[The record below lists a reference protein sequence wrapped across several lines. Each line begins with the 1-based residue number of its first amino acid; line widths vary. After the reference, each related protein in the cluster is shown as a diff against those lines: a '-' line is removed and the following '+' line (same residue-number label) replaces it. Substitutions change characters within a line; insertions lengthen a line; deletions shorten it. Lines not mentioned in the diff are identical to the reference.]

1 MHDRV
6 VRGVSWQYGEQDF
19 DGAYPGRGTV
29 VALFPKDR
37 LVQVRWDNQKLNYY
51 HTKPSQ
57 RDVRVV
63 GRSFTDNGDGSGSNG
78 SDGSGSG
85 DGGSGSGGSGGSG
98 AWNYLNMRLF
108 GIPSSRV
115 NVLMEKLTLE
125 EQQIVNGLSN
135 GTGSTGDGNP
145 RWNLLY
151 EMAPLYCS
159 DRSLYRQT
167 MHYVDSTS
175 TGGGG
180 GGGGNSL
187 LGMLHLM
194 SATNVLKRKQQQQQ
208 RQEQQRQLKQRQQ
221 QERAKTGPRCYTVVV
236 RRPLKVFAS

>member
-1 MHDRV
+1 
-6 VRGVSWQYGEQDF
+6 
-19 DGAYPGRGTV
+19 
-29 VALFPKDR
+29 
-37 LVQVRWDNQKLNYY
+37 
-51 HTKPSQ
+51 
-57 RDVRVV
+57 
-63 GRSFTDNGDGSGSNG
+63 
-78 SDGSGSG
+78 
-85 DGGSGSGGSGGSG
+85 
-98 AWNYLNMRLF
+98 MRLF

-135 GTGSTGDGNP
+135 GAGSTGDGNP

-175 TGGGG
+175 TGGGGGG